1 MFSMSTQTAQAL
13 KDLADA
19 KALMASA
26 LQRLSGDIPAGH
38 AACKAM
44 LIEAVS
50 EDVAREQ
57 IHCAHSLRATG
68 AHKLTQDSLQNITE
82 AGLDPTMEQL
92 EAAEG
97 RTTTGR
103 THFKDAKGLMVHWL
117 GIALGTAS
125 TRLVQADCLIGGVDD
140 AGQPIAAWLPELAE
154 EFEGRNLDPRL
165 VASTALKLHSARK
178 DLGEGTAGEA
188 KKQELQDQATA
199 FLRAEPKTA
208 RKHINDLI
216 SQIKSGQRPMKA
228 LLDEIGIFKR
238 GMRKGLVEYLLR
250 VLPSQ
255 DAYVQAFFTRLGN
268 PATAA
273 GNRQG
278 LKDAEAQ
285 FTGQEASD
293 WDDGETKPE
302 WAREDADT
310 EQELSDSK
318 ENRATGQGEP
328 GQWEDLKPE
337 RRRLVGFM
345 ALLMTDRKPTGSQ
358 PEEIPGLARVQ
369 VSIILNWEK
378 MQQQASSFAVTS
390 AGTPLSPGET
400 RAALCNAGIYPLVL
414 NSKSLPLD
422 LGRTQRFF
430 SKAQGRAIRAAYRGC
445 SYPGCS
451 MPAEQ
456 CEIDHLDPWEK
467 GGRTDIK
474 SADLNCLIHHPA
486 RHCGLFHAVKVPGS
500 RPMVLLPPELDPEQ
514 KLRFNTYFMTPDEAS
529 AANTLAEE
537 ATRQWRAG
545 LIEVE
550 IVEP

>member
-57 IHCAHSLRATG
+57 VHCAHALRATG

-117 GIALGTAS
+117 GIPLGTAS

-178 DLGEGTAGEA
+178 DLGEGKAGEA

-293 WDDGETKPE
+293 WDDEETKPE
-302 WAREDADT
+302 WAREDTDS

-345 ALLMTDRKPTGSQ
+345 ALLMTDCKPTGSQ
-358 PEEIPGLARVQ
+358 PEGIPGLARAQ

-378 MQQQASSFAVTS
+378 MQQQANSFAVTS

>member
-117 GIALGTAS
+117 GIPLGTAS

-302 WAREDADT
+302 WAREDADS

-358 PEEIPGLARVQ
+358 PEEIPGLARAQ

>member
-57 IHCAHSLRATG
+57 IHCAHALRATG

-117 GIALGTAS
+117 GIPLGTAS

-178 DLGEGTAGEA
+178 DLGEGKAGEA

-293 WDDGETKPE
+293 WDDEETKPE
-302 WAREDADT
+302 WAREDADS

-358 PEEIPGLARVQ
+358 PEGIPGLARAQ

>member
-57 IHCAHSLRATG
+57 IHCAHALRATG

-117 GIALGTAS
+117 GIPLGTAS

-293 WDDGETKPE
+293 WDDEETKPE
-302 WAREDADT
+302 WAREDADS

-358 PEEIPGLARVQ
+358 PEGIPGLARAQ

>member
-57 IHCAHSLRATG
+57 IHCAHALRATG

-117 GIALGTAS
+117 GIPLGTAS

-165 VASTALKLHSARK
+165 VASTALKLHSVRK

-302 WAREDADT
+302 WAREDADS

-358 PEEIPGLARVQ
+358 PEGIPGLARAQ

>member
-38 AACKAM
+38 AAYKAM

-57 IHCAHSLRATG
+57 IHSAHALRATG

-117 GIALGTAS
+117 GIPLGTAS
-125 TRLVQADCLIGGVDD
+125 TRLVQADCLIGGVDE
-140 AGQPIAAWLPELAE
+140 AGQAIAPWLPELAE

-178 DLGEGTAGEA
+178 DLGEGKAGEA

-268 PATAA
+268 PGTAA

-285 FTGQEASD
+285 FTGQESSD
-293 WDDGETKPE
+293 WDNEETKPE
-302 WAREDADT
+302 WAREETDS
-310 EQELSDSK
+310 EQESSDSS
-318 ENRATGQGEP
+318 ENRATGQDEP
-328 GQWEDLKPE
+328 AQWEDLKPE

-345 ALLMTDRKPTGSQ
+345 ALLMTDRKPAGSQ
-358 PEEIPGLARVQ
+358 PEEIPGLARAQ

-390 AGTPLSPGET
+390 AGIPLSPGET

-430 SKAQGRAIRAAYRGC
+430 SKAQGRAVRASYRGC

-456 CEIDHLDPWEK
+456 CEVDHLDPWEK

-514 KLRFNTYFMTPDEAS
+514 KLRFNTYFMTPDEAA
-529 AANTLAEE
+529 AANALAEE
-537 ATRQWRAG
+537 TTRQWKAG